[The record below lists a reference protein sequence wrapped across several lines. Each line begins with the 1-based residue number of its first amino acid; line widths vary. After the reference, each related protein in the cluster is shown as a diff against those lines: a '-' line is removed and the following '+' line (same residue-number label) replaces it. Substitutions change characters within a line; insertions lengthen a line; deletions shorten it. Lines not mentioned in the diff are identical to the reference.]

1 MNYSYQ
7 SQKLS
12 EARRAL
18 MLPCGLGEARAITIA
33 FHACSCAFN
42 NLDENQLEEK
52 ARDWICNIKN
62 FMSTIGIVDDLGEDT
77 LFIKAQSLSK
87 DEQRELS
94 DSIDEL
100 AHWFNRYRG

>member
-7 SQKLS
+7 VQKLS

-18 MLPCGLGEARAITIA
+18 MLPHDVGEAHAIAIA
-33 FHACSCAFN
+33 FRACSCAFN
-42 NLDENQLEEK
+42 TLDENQLEEK
-52 ARDWICNIKN
+52 ARSWIYNIKN
-62 FMSTIGIVDDLGEDT
+62 FMSTTGIVDDLGEGT
-77 LFIKAQSLSK
+77 LLIKAQSLSK
-87 DEQRELS
+87 DEQRKLS